1 MTILTSIIALLQV
14 ALTLLTAS
22 VGTPMQSQATEFAT
36 QAIVIA
42 TQALDDINAQ
52 PIGTAPSVAP
62 QVTPQSEVV
71 QPVQPITTNTT
82 TIMPKETKDSI
93 KVISPIN
100 GKGLGRKYVA
110 NKEIVDESNYIELGL
125 IVRNDAGESMKDA
138 KAVIE
143 ATDEDQNKTLI
154 GTGNVTKIYNGEIP
168 ESVYYYP
175 FHYEF
180 KNAGQHTITFTA
192 NGMTEVIT
200 LDVAEFDSSKK

>member
-168 ESVYYYP
+168 ESVYYYL